1 MTAAAG
7 RDAPSPPRRSP
18 RPITP
23 RALIRRLL
31 ALLVLIAAPL
41 AATLLSVTPAQAR
54 YAIQPGDTLQIEVL
68 EDASLNRTVLVLP
81 DGTISFPY
89 AGTLHVAGQTV
100 ETLQAALTKAIAPNY
115 AARPTVTVA
124 IAALAPA
131 NPNADTARSLSVCLM
146 GEVAK
151 PGCFDVPRGTTLLQ
165 AIAEAG
171 GPTKFA
177 ADKRIELHRHN
188 PQTGE
193 DTTYTFALSTN
204 KPNKPNPIPTTTEL
218 AKGDVIVIP
227 TRRLFE

>member
-1 MTAAAG
+1 MTSAAG
-7 RDAPSPPRRSP
+7 RAAPSPRPSPPRR
-18 RPITP
+18 IIL
-23 RALIRRLL
+23 RALIGRLL
-31 ALLVLIAAPL
+31 ALIVLVAAPL
-41 AATLLSVTPAQAR
+41 ATALLTATPAQAR
-54 YAIQPGDTLQIEVL
+54 YAIQPGDSLQIEVL
-68 EDASLNRTVLVLP
+68 EDASLSRTVLVLP

-89 AGTLHVAGQTV
+89 AGTLHVAGQSV
-100 ETLQAALTKAIAPNY
+100 EAVQAALTKAIAPNY

-131 NPNADTARSLSVCLM
+131 TPNADTARSLTVYLM

-151 PGCFDVPRGTTLLQ
+151 PGRLDVPRGTTLLQ

-193 DTTYTFALSTN
+193 DKTYTFSLSTQ
-204 KPNKPNPIPTTTEL
+204 KSPKPNPIPPTTEL